1 MISLSL
7 PKSVELKPRIVVFG
21 VGGAGGNAVNNM
33 IASGLN
39 GVEFVV
45 ANTDAQALAL
55 SSADRRI
62 QLGADITQG
71 LGAGMR
77 PEVGQE
83 SAEDSLTEIME
94 HLDGAHMLF
103 IAAGMGGGTGTGAAP
118 VIARAARERGILTV
132 AIVTKP
138 FMFEGSNRMAIAE
151 DGIANLQPNVDT
163 LITIPNQNLFRIAT
177 ESTTMTDAFGMAD
190 EVLYSGVRSV
200 TDLMVVPGIINL
212 DFADVRTIMARMGK
226 AMMGTGEATGD
237 RRAVEAAEAAISN
250 PLLDD
255 VSLRGAQGVLI
266 NITGGSDLTLFEVEE
281 AASLIRGQV
290 DPHANIIVGSA
301 KDDDLQ
307 GIVRVSVVA
316 TGVESADFDAA
327 ADVTSRY
334 DATETRSAYDSA
346 IDVGSASSAST
357 PKNEPRIMP
366 AAAQSPVHQQIRQI
380 ETRYSAPTEQ
390 PTPTPVAPA
399 PAPVSETAQPGP
411 APIARAPITPPVAP
425 APAPVRQEVQQQP
438 QTKVVRGPFGSF
450 FGLGKKTPETAIPAP
465 ASTTA
470 HVKSTPQNTGDLF
483 NASDDE
489 ELEIPS
495 FLRRQNR

>member
-281 AASLIRGQV
+281 AASLIRSQV

-316 TGVESADFDAA
+316 TGVEAVDFDAK

-334 DATETRSAYDSA
+334 DETESRSTFDSA
-346 IDVGSASSAST
+346 IGVGAESA
-357 PKNEPRIMP
+357 PKVEKEITP

-380 ETRYSAPTEQ
+380 ETRYSAPEPQ
-390 PTPTPVAPA
+390 PAPTPVAPA
-399 PAPVSETAQPGP
+399 PAPISETPKP
-411 APIARAPITPPVAP
+411 AAPVARTPISPPVAP
-425 APAPVRQEVQQQP
+425 APAPVRREPEQP
-438 QTKVVRGPFGSF
+438 QQTKVVRGPFGSF
-450 FGLGKKTPETAIPAP
+450 FGLGKKTPEASAP
-465 ASTTA
+465 ATHVTT
-470 HVKSTPQNTGDLF
+470 TPQNTGDLF